1 MVFRRRCFFMIRFF
15 GMNSQNWYFTISG
28 LINAIASTLLAI
40 YIFFS
45 NRHEK
50 LGKYMIFLCL
60 MFAAWAYPY
69 VLWLISDTYITALFW
84 AKVLMY
90 GAIMVPTAYF
100 HLVVIFLKLDSSPF
114 HRRFLIF
121 FYSLSL
127 LWISLVFSPYFV
139 ATVQPQLYFKF
150 WPMAGPL
157 YAPFLL
163 NFFVE
168 IAYASILLFKK
179 FRSSTGI
186 IRVQSGLLLIG
197 IFIAVVGG
205 STNYF
210 LWYGIQVAPWGNGLV
225 ILYVFLTVYAMIKY
239 RFMDI
244 KVIFAELFTGLL
256 ILLLLVD
263 SILSKNVTEFLFRI
277 FALIVLVIFGVLF
290 IKSTRKEIQQREEA
304 LILAQDLQDA
314 NTRLQELDR
323 QKTEFLSIASHQ
335 LRTPLSVINGYIG
348 LLQDG
353 AYGKPPAEMKEIFQ
367 NMDESNTRLT
377 KLVDEF
383 LDITRIEQGR
393 TKFYYAPHDVNEIVE
408 SAVKELRERAAQKGL
423 QLVWEHTIP
432 HMASVDD
439 EKIRHGIYNFI
450 DNAIKYSEKGT
461 ITVKLE
467 NQGGGL
473 AYTVTD
479 EGLGFD
485 ETDRLNFFQKF
496 YRGENVQHTNVN
508 GTGLGLY
515 VVSKFIEAHGGK
527 VWAKSPGL
535 GKGSEFGFWIPLDR
549 EKRKNE
555 A

>member
-1 MVFRRRCFFMIRFF
+1 
-15 GMNSQNWYFTISG
+15 MNSLHWYFTISG
-28 LINAIASTLLAI
+28 FVNAITSTLLAAYI
-40 YIFFS
+40 YFS
-45 NRHEK
+45 NRK
-50 LGKYMIFLCL
+50 DRLGRYMIFLCL
-60 MFAAWAYPY
+60 MFALWAYPY
-69 VLWLISDTYITALFW
+69 VIWLMSDTYETAYLW
-84 AKVLMY
+84 ARLLMY
-90 GAIMVPTAYF
+90 GAIMVPIAYF
-100 HLVVIFLKLDSSPF
+100 HLVLVFLNLDNNLYYRKILKLF
-114 HRRFLIF
+114 YFLSF
-121 FYSLSL
+121 F
-127 LWISLVFSPYFV
+127 WISLVLTPYFV
-139 ATVQPQLYFKF
+139 ARVQPQSYFKF
-150 WPMAGPL
+150 WPMAGSL
-157 YAPFLL
+157 YPIFLL
-163 NFFVE
+163 TFFIEFV
-168 IAYASILLFKK
+168 YASVLLYRR
-179 FRSSTGI
+179 FRASTGVAH
-186 IRVQSGLLLIG
+186 VQSGLLLLG
-197 IFIAVVGG
+197 IIIAVFGG
-205 STNYF
+205 STNYP
-210 LWYGIQVAPWGNGLV
+210 LWFGVNIAPWGNGLV
-225 ILYVFLTVYAMIKY
+225 ILYVVLTVYAMMKY
-239 RFMDI
+239 KFMDI
-244 KVIFAELFTGLL
+244 KTIFAELFTGLL
-256 ILLLLVD
+256 IILLLVD
-263 SILSKNVTEFLFRI
+263 SVLSKNLPELFFRLIALVTVAVFGLL
-277 FALIVLVIFGVLF
+277 LIRA
-290 IKSTRKEIQQREEA
+290 TRKEIEQREEA
-304 LILAQDLQDA
+304 TVLAQNLQDA

-393 TKFYYAPHDVNEIVE
+393 TKFYYAPHDVNEIID
-408 SAVKELRERAAQKGL
+408 SAVKELHERAAQKGL

-549 EKRKNE
+549 EK
-555 A
+555 